1 MPSPVAELIK
11 LEEANTDS
19 LILYPNGNFYNA
31 YEASAWLLHTFFWT
45 DIKIMY
51 KEIKPGHEYVWCGF
65 PLESLKTNIMPKVKK
80 MNLHADYQKIKGQDA
95 CLVKVH
101 PLKLDREAF
110 VKWRSEYLS
119 DYQRV
124 KNLMQPFYGS
134 MPLYKNTY
142 DLFNE
147 LTHIVHHMPR
157 NLRECLGDQIMN
169 AITQANRSFFVML
182 RTQDL
187 AAHLQK
193 LDQVDLDVDTVVFLS
208 RLFID
213 QKHLDLERQ
222 TQLMTKYASMRR
234 QLHLYR
240 QAKQKELA
248 KAQAANAALA
258 KTHDVTGQ

>member
-65 PLESLKTNIMPKVKK
+65 PLASLKTNITPKAKVMK
-80 MNLHADYQKIKGQDA
+80 LQIDCQQIKGQEA
-95 CLVKVH
+95 PLVRVH
-101 PLKLDREAF
+101 PLKLDQEAF

-124 KNLMQPFYGS
+124 KNLMQPFYGT
-134 MPLYKNTY
+134 MPLYKDTY

-147 LTHIVHHMPR
+147 LTHIIHHMPR
-157 NLRECLGDQIMN
+157 NLRECLGDKIMD
-169 AITQANRSFFVML
+169 AITRANQSFFIML

-187 AAHLQK
+187 AAQLVA
-193 LDQVDLDVDTVVFLS
+193 LDQVDVDVDTVIFLT

-248 KAQAANAALA
+248 KASAVAQETA
-258 KTHDVTGQ
+258 KTHDASDK